1 MTTLE
6 REPYTRPAP
15 SCPEC
20 GGPPDTGAGHDCE
33 APAEQLAPTRPTY
46 RERRLARADRLEAWS
61 EKRAARS
68 TAAFDKAHA
77 IADGIP
83 LGQPILVGH
92 HSEGRARRDAERIRA
107 GMSAGIENQRKA
119 ARMSSSAEEIRRQ
132 ADRAIYSDDPDA
144 PERLRAKLEELEAER
159 ARIREFNVAV
169 RKAKCVTAEAL
180 AILDERQR
188 DQLASVA
195 RVASYQLGP
204 HGAFPSYAATN
215 LSGRISALRGRLSA
229 LEGPRPAPTFRP
241 DRRGVCRRCGEPE
254 ELHAD
259 PGAGALK
266 RCP

>member
-1 MTTLE
+1 MTTNDL
-6 REPYTRPAP
+6 
-15 SCPEC
+15 
-20 GGPPDTGAGHDCE
+20 
-33 APAEQLAPTRPTY
+33 TY
-46 RERRLARADRLEAWS
+46 RERRLARADRLEEWS
-61 EKRAARS
+61 AKRAARS
-68 TAAFDKAHA
+68 AAAFEKVHG
-77 IADGIP
+77 IADNIP

-92 HSEGRARRDAERIRA
+92 HSERRARRDQERIEN
-107 GMSAGIENQRKA
+107 GMRAGIEHQRKA
-119 ARMSSSAEEIRRQ
+119 ARMSSSADEIRRQ

-229 LEGPRPAPTFRP
+229 LEGPRPLPTFRP
-241 DRRGVCRRCGEPE
+241 DRRGVCRRCGEGIDLHD
-254 ELHAD
+254 ELA
-259 PGAGALK
+259 PGAL
-266 RCP
+266 RVCR